1 MRRIVTARQQAEML
15 APWLRLAAPPL
26 ADPVT
31 PAAPPAPK
39 KEWDGLPGEPW
50 THRLKKF
57 NPEDSEDPIND
68 PANRL
73 KKVDYTFENTVDN
86 LHSHLLAA
94 NSEQHRQ
101 GRHWYNVA
109 RQVFGALAKD
119 HGISKARAV
128 AIGAAFSPLTDW
140 GENIKH
146 AADFILR
153 YRPEDPNHNEND
165 WMMAHLHPQALQ
177 SFRVANGGRN
187 PTHSDE
193 DLHQL
198 ADLHA
203 AHFKRGPNLDKI
215 NNLADPQARAAWMG
229 NIQHHGMDK
238 VLADHEKQVFDNR
251 LKKDDNGN
259 PVPYNPSEAMRD
271 AGIPTLGSSIA
282 KAKQL
287 IKAPEDP
294 KEFYRILGGPKI
306 WNFSRNIL
314 HHPGW
319 NGAWGRRNGYY
330 LHPNGDWTQHED
342 LGGTIDA
349 HHLRAA
355 SMKHGEW
362 IDSGYHDGSAGLDI
376 SSPATYDTF
385 NRSLLEATR
394 RYNSG
399 ISDPTNHI
407 TPKQAQA
414 IIWKKHK
421 DDNEWFRRHKV
432 QSEGEL
438 PQSLRKVPVGFSKD
452 PKKYFKTRAPKK
464 FRRRVLPAALTP
476 QDLMNMPPV
485 WRQMFMERVAP
496 EWQDLLSSH
505 MEHFGLHSSPEE
517 EAAEEGRLAALD
529 PEILHQKRH
538 DIGQHLAPE
547 NHPTDSW
554 ADCPNCS
561 WYGLGDER
569 DWNPDQSQDPFDP
582 RMIGASRDPLLAD
595 VAEALNFSAAV
606 VKRASPSSSAVYV
619 LLPHWDPEACVGI
632 LNAHHSAA
640 QGRVALPVMD
650 EKWTSDVMDAAK
662 KGGFTLRDHVG
673 DGPTSGHMVSLYKDS
688 EFKRPIRELNADDV
702 RNFVSKNAEA
712 LDKPHHYLGG
722 WLEGGHFYL
731 DVSVHV
737 PEMNRATT
745 EAVRNHQLGIY
756 DLNNGRTLDT
766 SEAGY
771 LTGHPGVVGSRNDGP
786 VSPSAQ
792 GRRRAD
798 RRDHAGG
805 GGPHRR

>member
-1 MRRIVTARQQAEML
+1 MDGIGLTWAE
-15 APWLRLAAPPL
+15 WLGNWVSNYFGQR
-26 ADPVT
+26 
-31 PAAPPAPK
+31 
-39 KEWDGLPGEPW
+39 G
-50 THRLKKF
+50 
-57 NPEDSEDPIND
+57 EDPTQLY
-68 PANRL
+68 PAEFNIHDRPPGVRTAFIRL
-73 KKVDYTFENTVDN
+73 SFDWKRHID
-86 LHSHLLAA
+86 AA
-94 NSEQHRQ
+94 DLEFH
-101 GRHWYNVA
+101 
-109 RQVFGALAKD
+109 
-119 HGISKARAV
+119 KAR
-128 AIGAAFSPLTDW
+128 L
-140 GENIKH
+140 ENGH
-146 AADFILR
+146 
-153 YRPEDPNHNEND
+153 E
-165 WMMAHLHPQALQ
+165 
-177 SFRVANGGRN
+177 
-187 PTHSDE
+187 
-193 DLHQL
+193 
-198 ADLHA
+198 LHA
-203 AHFKRGPNLDKI
+203 WRY
-215 NNLADPQARAAWMG
+215 
-229 NIQHHGMDK
+229 HG
-238 VLADHEKQVFDNR
+238 
-251 LKKDDNGN
+251 
-259 PVPYNPSEAMRD
+259 
-271 AGIPTLGSSIA
+271 
-282 KAKQL
+282 
-287 IKAPEDP
+287 
-294 KEFYRILGGPKI
+294 
-306 WNFSRNIL
+306 
-314 HHPGW
+314 
-319 NGAWGRRNGYY
+319 
-330 LHPNGDWTQHED
+330 
-342 LGGTIDA
+342 
-349 HHLRAA
+349 
-355 SMKHGEW
+355 
-362 IDSGYHDGSAGLDI
+362 
-376 SSPATYDTF
+376 
-385 NRSLLEATR
+385 
-394 RYNSG
+394 YNSG
-399 ISDPTNHI
+399 SYIVWDTPSGKPEESWNWAIAKHDDPDDYGNPELADYASPDEYHWLSAGGPDAEYTARDGEDSVVHGNHI
-407 TPKQAQA
+407 RSLDEAKSQAQEA
-414 IIWKKHK
+414 YKTMFPIGTDTGGH
-421 DDNEWFRRHKV
+421 DSGVDYSDLNSFMRHLDK
-432 QSEGEL
+432 
-438 PQSLRKVPVGFSKD
+438 
-452 PKKYFKTRAPKK
+452 
-464 FRRRVLPAALTP
+464 
-476 QDLMNMPPV
+476 
-485 WRQMFMERVAP
+485 
-496 EWQDLLSSH
+496 
-505 MEHFGLHSSPEE
+505 
-517 EAAEEGRLAALD
+517 EGRLAALD